1 VLRSARGAGGADG
14 GATRGDMPREVW
26 ILAAVAFSVA
36 LGFGIVAPV
45 IPVFAREFGVGQT
58 AAALVISAFAFM
70 RLVFGPGG
78 GWLVNRFGE
87 RIVMASGLGIVAVS
101 SLLTGFAQTYHQML
115 GLRGI
120 GGVGSVMFTISA
132 QSLLLR
138 AVPSHQRGRASSMF
152 SGGFLI
158 GGVTGPFLG
167 GVLGGISLRVP
178 FFVYAGTLLLAGTI
192 AMVYLARAHVADSP
206 AATTGPAP
214 GQTTLREA
222 LRHKGYQ
229 AALVANA
236 GTGWAIFGIRS
247 SLVPLFVVEVLHRG
261 PLWTGVGLFVG
272 SIAQVVVIYP
282 VGRMADRIGRRPL
295 IITGTG
301 LGAAGSIVLAV
312 SETEPAFLL
321 AMIMF
326 GVTSATLSV
335 GPSAVVGDVVT
346 GRGGTVV
353 AAYGMASD
361 LGAVIGPIV
370 AGLLAEH
377 AGYPAAFTST
387 GIVLAIG
394 LAMALRMPETMQP
407 PGSHEAAIPPES
419 PEAGPAVPARN
430 TDAIPD

>member
-1 VLRSARGAGGADG
+1 MATVKRPAGGSGARGDL
-14 GATRGDMPREVW
+14 PREVW
-26 ILAAVAFSVA
+26 VLAAVAFSVA

-87 RIVMASGLGIVAVS
+87 RVVMATGIGIVAVS
-101 SLLTGFAQTYHQML
+101 SLLTGLAQTYGQML
-115 GLRGI
+115 TLRGV
-120 GGVGSVMFTISA
+120 GGVGSVMFTVSA

-167 GVLGGISLRVP
+167 GVLGSISLRVP
-178 FFVYAGTLLLAGTI
+178 FFVYAGTLLLAGGI
-192 AMVYLARAHVADSP
+192 AMVCLAGTREAAPPNAD
-206 AATTGPAP
+206 GPAP
-214 GQTTLREA
+214 RQTTLREA

-247 SLVPLFVVEVLHRG
+247 SLVPLFVVEVLQRG
-261 PLWTGVGLFVG
+261 PMWTGVGLLVG
-272 SIAQVVVIYP
+272 SIAQVLVIYP
-282 VGRMADRIGRRPL
+282 VGRMADQIGRRPL
-295 IITGTG
+295 IITGTS
-301 LGAAGSIVLAV
+301 LGAAGSALLAL

-321 AMIMF
+321 AMVMF

-346 GRGGTVV
+346 GRGGTVI

-361 LGAVIGPIV
+361 LGAVTGPIV

-377 AGYPAAFTST
+377 VGYSAAFTST
-387 GIVLAIG
+387 GIMMALG
-394 LAMALRMPETMQP
+394 LLMALRMPETMHRPP
-407 PGSHEAAIPPES
+407 PGTTDQGSTAD
-419 PEAGPAVPARN
+419 AGSPAVPPR
-430 TDAIPD
+430 TPGAIPD

>member
-1 VLRSARGAGGADG
+1 
-14 GATRGDMPREVW
+14 MPREVW
-26 ILAAVAFSVA
+26 VLAAVAFSVA

-87 RIVMASGLGIVAVS
+87 RVVMATGIGIVAVS
-101 SLLTGFAQTYHQML
+101 SLLTGLAQTYGQML
-115 GLRGI
+115 TLRGV
-120 GGVGSVMFTISA
+120 GGVGSVMFTVSA

-138 AVPSHQRGRASSMF
+138 AVPSSQRGRASSMF
-152 SGGFLI
+152 SGGFLV

-167 GVLGGISLRVP
+167 GVLGSISLRVP
-178 FFVYAGTLLLAGTI
+178 FFVYAGTLLLAGSI
-192 AMVYLARAHVADSP
+192 AMVCLAGTHVADPPS
-206 AATTGPAP
+206 ASGPP
-214 GQTTLREA
+214 PRQTTLREA

-229 AALVANA
+229 AALVANL

-261 PLWTGVGLFVG
+261 PMWTGVGLLVG
-272 SIAQVVVIYP
+272 SVTQVAVIYP
-282 VGRMADRIGRRPL
+282 VGRMADRRGRRPL
-295 IITGTG
+295 IIVGTG
-301 LGAAGSIVLAV
+301 LGAAAAGLLAL

-321 AMIMF
+321 AMVML

-346 GRGGTVV
+346 GRGGTVI
-353 AAYGMASD
+353 ATYGMASD
-361 LGAVIGPIV
+361 LGAVAGPLI

-377 AGYPAAFTST
+377 ASYPAAFTST
-387 GIVLAIG
+387 AIVLAFG
-394 LAMALRMPETMQP
+394 LAMALRMPETMHRPQP
-407 PGSHEAAIPPES
+407 GDDDSTPSAGAPSRTPG
-419 PEAGPAVPARN
+419 
-430 TDAIPD
+430 AIPD